1 MGAAVSV
8 VGGATG
14 VSEGAGGAVCGGL
27 RIDFGI
33 DLFGVLGEGVGGAG
47 TVLKT
52 TCRVSRGRDGVE
64 GAGIEGARV
73 G

>member
-1 MGAAVSV
+1 M

-14 VSEGAGGAVCGGL
+14 VSAGADGTVCGGL

-33 DLFGVLGEGVGGAG
+33 DWFRVLGEGVGGAG